1 MLFFI
6 VDAAILLLSI
16 GLFSSLV
23 LGKCFTLG
31 HWRHRASDRYRYWE
45 GVASYTILLIVL
57 AFVRLKLGG
66 VISVE

>member
-1 MLFFI
+1 MLFYI
-6 VDAAILLLSI
+6 VDAAILLLSMALLS
-16 GLFSSLV
+16 GLV

-31 HWRHRASDRYRYWE
+31 RWHHRISNPCRYWE

-66 VISVE
+66 VLSAS